1 MKLNKDFLRC
11 NDLGLLV
18 LRLTMGGLMS
28 LPATWWLPSSWYT
41 CRNSLQ
47 STP

>member
-18 LRLTMGGLMS
+18 LRLTMADA
-28 LPATWWLPSSWYT
+28 LPRCT
-41 CRNSLQ
+41 
-47 STP
+47 

>member
-18 LRLTMGGLMS
+18 LRLTMGGLM
-28 LPATWWLPSSWYT
+28 LFHGVLGRIT
-41 CRNSLQ
+41 Q
-47 STP
+47 SR